1 MSSMEEKARG
11 DPLPWTWQGKRRR
24 SSSRCARCTYILSK
38 IFAVMHAKWRNK
50 DVGHAAKAMYFM
62 VKPEAMHSELQ
73 SEESFVG
80 VPIGR

>member
-1 MSSMEEKARG
+1 
-11 DPLPWTWQGKRRR
+11 
-24 SSSRCARCTYILSK
+24 
-38 IFAVMHAKWRNK
+38 MHAKWRNK

-73 SEESFVG
+73 SEECFLG